1 MGGIHTGF
9 MRSELYSFS
18 MDMKEFIESKGWNY
32 TGQCTSCN
40 GGMLF
45 KHDGKPKFKIKLSG
59 GLMIISEN
67 QNPLN
72 AHDFKPIASGREDY
86 QDIYKQ
92 VFGE

>member
-1 MGGIHTGF
+1 
-9 MRSELYSFS
+9 MRSEPYNIEIRL
-18 MDMKEFIESKGWNY
+18 DMKEFIESKGWVF
-32 TGQCTSCN
+32 TGMCVSCN

-45 KHDGKPKFKIKLSG
+45 KNDSKPTFKIKLAN

-72 AHDFKPIASGREDY
+72 AHDFKPIAHGREDY
-86 QDIYKQ
+86 QEKYKQ